1 MFVQWDTSEIIRQV
15 ALVDSD
21 IYASWPSPLIC
32 TTWGVY
38 GDKMGLWMPRDPQMS
53 FRVTNFWL
61 TVKVRGRRGLEEMLA
76 DVEGLRQAA
85 HDAEW

>member
-21 IYASWPSPLIC
+21 IYASWPSPLSC

-38 GDKMGLWMPRDPQMS
+38 GDKMGLWMPRHPRVS
-53 FRVTNFWL
+53 FRVKNFWL
-61 TVKVRGRRGLEEMLA
+61 TVKVRGCRGLEEMMWR
-76 DVEGLRQAA
+76 G
-85 HDAEW
+85 